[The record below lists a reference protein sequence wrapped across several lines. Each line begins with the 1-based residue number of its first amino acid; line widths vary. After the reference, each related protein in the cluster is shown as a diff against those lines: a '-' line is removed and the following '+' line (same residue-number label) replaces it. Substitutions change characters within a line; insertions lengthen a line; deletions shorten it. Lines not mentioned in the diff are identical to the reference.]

1 MMIFNFYVYNVFGFQ
16 LGGIVKPNDGDCH
29 LSPAGQYTEAEN
41 QVGYTTLIIY
51 NDRDWILRYKLT
63 CIEPHDF
70 IKLWL

>member
-51 NDRDWILRYKLT
+51 NDRD
-63 CIEPHDF
+63 
-70 IKLWL
+70 